1 MRASLGLRER
11 LLTGAAELGV
21 ALADGQVDAL
31 LAYLRLLGRWSRA
44 YNLTS
49 VTEPGEMV
57 VRHLLDSLAVAPFV
71 AGARCL
77 DVATGAGLP
86 GLVLAIAGPA
96 RGWTL
101 LDSNGK
107 KARFC
112 RQVILEL
119 GLAGVEVVQVRV
131 EDYCPER
138 SFDTVTARAWAPLAE
153 VVGRVARLVGPGG
166 RILAL
171 KGVLPEAELA
181 GLTEPPGPVSV
192 HRLQVPG
199 LAAARHLVVVRV
211 DARSTQP

>member
-1 MRASLGLRER
+1 MRASPDLRER
-11 LLTGAAELGV
+11 LVAGAAELGV
-21 ALADGQVDAL
+21 PLEEGQVDAL

-71 AGARCL
+71 EGTRCL

-86 GLVLAIAGPA
+86 GLVLAVAGA
-96 RGWTL
+96 EREWTL

-112 RQVILEL
+112 RQAVLEL
-119 GLAGVEVVQVRV
+119 GLRRVEAVQARV
-131 EDYCPER
+131 EDYLPER
-138 SFDTVTARAWAPLAE
+138 PFDTVTARAWAPLAE
-153 VVGRVARLVGPGG
+153 VVRRLSRLVAPGG

-171 KGVLPEAELA
+171 KGVLPEAERA
-181 GLTEPPGPVSV
+181 GLTDPPGPVSV

-211 DARSTQP
+211 DAP

>member
-1 MRASLGLRER
+1 M
-11 LLTGAAELGV
+11 
-21 ALADGQVDAL
+21 
-31 LAYLRLLGRWSRA
+31 
-44 YNLTS
+44 
-49 VTEPGEMV
+49 
-57 VRHLLDSLAVAPFV
+57 
-71 AGARCL
+71 
-77 DVATGAGLP
+77 
-86 GLVLAIAGPA
+86 LAIAGPA

-131 EDYCPER
+131 EDYRPER